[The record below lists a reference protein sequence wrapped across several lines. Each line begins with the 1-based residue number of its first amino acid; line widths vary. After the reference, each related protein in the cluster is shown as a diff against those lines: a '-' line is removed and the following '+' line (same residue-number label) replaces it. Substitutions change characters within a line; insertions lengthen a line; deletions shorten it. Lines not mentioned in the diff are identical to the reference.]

1 MNFISFKLKQKI
13 LSVIVLVVASVMV
26 VSSIV
31 VSYVIYQQ
39 NVDTTDANI
48 VGAVNNIKN
57 KIFQIQDDLLKKTD
71 QMNGVF
77 KVGENVKFIVEF
89 KEKYDL
95 GMTETSFLDLANA
108 VFATSSANEINKMAI
123 YDAKGEIIAFSEKKA
138 NGSRLVGYYYINP
151 EKAFNYVFLN
161 DNADLKKSKW
171 QTGKKVDDL
180 ENKVVRKDLSSTDVT
195 KSIVKSNNLLSL
207 NITVPVLVDD
217 YNKKTEKME
226 PRLFGFVVLS
236 KNLGKTFISHM
247 AELTGMN
254 INIFAGD
261 KLSAGDLA
269 EYKVIEK
276 DGFEDSVDTSWKF
289 KQQNAVLNIINIGDK
304 KYLQGIL
311 PVYSKGKYTGAITAL
326 NSTETIINKTMQVV
340 YVLVIVYLCCIV
352 LIIPVALFVSG
363 TIVKSIIKVTESLK
377 DVAQGEGDLTKRID
391 IKSKDEIGELSQWFN
406 IFIEKLQVMISDISK
421 SSQALS
427 QFANVT
433 KEQSA
438 QISDNSDNMS
448 NVTETVTAS
457 TTQMSSSISSI
468 SEVVGKASDNLDIVA
483 SSTEEMTAT
492 INEIA
497 KNAETARVMSVE
509 TGQKIEEASLHVN
522 QLGKDAKQI
531 DTFTESI
538 NEISEQTNL
547 LALNATIEAA
557 RAGEA
562 GKGFAVVAGEIKE
575 LARQTAAA
583 TKDIK
588 GKIDNIR
595 NSTNITVD
603 EMTSISKAFRDMNEV
618 VNEIASA
625 IEEQSAT
632 TKEIADNTTT
642 VAGGI
647 SDVNMSIS
655 QFDNL
660 TTDISEDMKKVNK
673 ASTRMSENCS
683 NINSDAEKM
692 HQQTDK
698 LDSLINK
705 FVIE

>member
-1 MNFISFKLKQKI
+1 
-13 LSVIVLVVASVMV
+13 
-26 VSSIV
+26 
-31 VSYVIYQQ
+31 
-39 NVDTTDANI
+39 
-48 VGAVNNIKN
+48 
-57 KIFQIQDDLLKKTD
+57 LKKTD

-391 IKSKDEIGELSQWFN
+391 IKSKDEIG
-406 IFIEKLQVMISDISK
+406 
-421 SSQALS
+421 
-427 QFANVT
+427 
-433 KEQSA
+433 
-438 QISDNSDNMS
+438 
-448 NVTETVTAS
+448 
-457 TTQMSSSISSI
+457 
-468 SEVVGKASDNLDIVA
+468 
-483 SSTEEMTAT
+483 
-492 INEIA
+492 
-497 KNAETARVMSVE
+497 
-509 TGQKIEEASLHVN
+509 
-522 QLGKDAKQI
+522 
-531 DTFTESI
+531 
-538 NEISEQTNL
+538 
-547 LALNATIEAA
+547 
-557 RAGEA
+557 
-562 GKGFAVVAGEIKE
+562 
-575 LARQTAAA
+575 
-583 TKDIK
+583 
-588 GKIDNIR
+588 
-595 NSTNITVD
+595 
-603 EMTSISKAFRDMNEV
+603 
-618 VNEIASA
+618 
-625 IEEQSAT
+625 
-632 TKEIADNTTT
+632 
-642 VAGGI
+642 
-647 SDVNMSIS
+647 
-655 QFDNL
+655 
-660 TTDISEDMKKVNK
+660 
-673 ASTRMSENCS
+673 
-683 NINSDAEKM
+683 
-692 HQQTDK
+692 
-698 LDSLINK
+698 
-705 FVIE
+705 